1 MRIINLGPWVFY
13 IEGKP
18 QFDEHKVGKWMY
30 FFKDKERVAGLCKAA
45 VEQGIVLEARHSDA
59 PEGVSCF
66 YLECDDMES
75 HKKVIQFFLDN
86 DMIQKTKTGKLYN
99 ISFKLDDQTRAGEYG
114 EMFQSEIKL
123 EQFLDLYTGE
133 WK

>member
-45 VEQGIVLEARHSDA
+45 VEQRIVLEAKHSDA
-59 PEGVSCF
+59 LDGVSCF
-66 YLECDDMES
+66 YLGCDDVES

>member
-1 MRIINLGPWVFY
+1 
-13 IEGKP
+13 
-18 QFDEHKVGKWMY
+18 
-30 FFKDKERVAGLCKAA
+30 
-45 VEQGIVLEARHSDA
+45 
-59 PEGVSCF
+59 
-66 YLECDDMES
+66 MES

-133 WK
+133 WSFLYNSNIGNSKKEG

>member
-1 MRIINLGPWVFY
+1 M
-13 IEGKP
+13 
-18 QFDEHKVGKWMY
+18 
-30 FFKDKERVAGLCKAA
+30 VADATALRRESPANRTLC
-45 VEQGIVLEARHSDA
+45 S
-59 PEGVSCF
+59 
-66 YLECDDMES
+66 LECDDMES

-114 EMFQSEIKL
+114 DMIQSEINL